1 MPGEPFPGIP
11 EVTVERDVPCRLR
24 DGVTLYADVYRPAES
39 GPHPVLLMRTP
50 YGKTGTQAD
59 VGYAHATWYAR
70 QGYVVAVQ
78 DCRGRF
84 ASEGTFYPFLYE
96 AADGYEA
103 VEWAARLPGGNGKVA
118 MYGFSYVGATQLL
131 AATLRPPSLVTICPG
146 FTSSQYYEGWTY
158 NGGAFALA
166 FAASWALG
174 LAYDTARRA
183 GDEATLDEIG
193 GAYAGLQ
200 GVYGALPLREQTVLA
215 RHAPY
220 YLDWLEHSA
229 YDDYWRRW
237 SIDEDYSR
245 IEVPALHVA
254 GWWDVFLSGSVANFT
269 GLHALGGAAQ
279 KLLVGPWYHCPWTP
293 LDPSGP
299 SGYVIDEWQ
308 LRWLDHFMK
317 GRETGVLDAPATVWV
332 EGEGWRDLDG
342 WPPSPS
348 RPVDWFLH
356 SGGRANSAFGDG
368 ALSPEPPSDEPA
380 DVFVYDPSFPAP
392 SRGGHSCCIEDVAP
406 MGPAAQNA
414 TEALGTVLV
423 YTSAPLARDLVLVG
437 DASVTLHAAS
447 SARDT
452 DFTARLCAVAP
463 DGRSTNLQEGIVRAR
478 FRDSLAEAKPPRP
491 GEVYEY
497 RIALGPL
504 GVRIAA
510 GHRLRLDVSSSD
522 FPQWDRNLNTGGALG
537 AEGAS
542 AAVTATQVVLHDR
555 ARPSRLTVPVAS

>member
-1 MPGEPFPGIP
+1 MPAEPFPGIP
-11 EVTVERDVPCRLR
+11 EINLERDAPCRLR
-24 DGVTLYADVYRPAES
+24 DGVTLYADVYRPAGD

-50 YGKTGTQAD
+50 YGKTGGESD
-59 VGYAHATWYAR
+59 VGYAHPSWYAR
-70 QGYVVAVQ
+70 HGYVVAVQ

-96 AADGYEA
+96 AADGYES
-103 VEWAARLPGGNGKVA
+103 VEWAARLSGGNGKVA

-131 AATLRPPSLVTICPG
+131 AATLRPSSLVTICPG
-146 FTSSQYYEGWTY
+146 FTASQYYEGWTY

-166 FAASWALG
+166 FAALWALG
-174 LAYDTARRA
+174 LAYETARRA
-183 GDEATLDEIG
+183 GDDATLDEIG
-193 GAYAGLQ
+193 GAFAGLQ
-200 GVYGALPLREQTVLA
+200 GVYGAFPLREQTVLA
-215 RHAPY
+215 RHAPF

-237 SIDEDYSR
+237 SIDEDYAR

-254 GWWDVFLSGSVANFT
+254 GWWDVFLSGSIANFA
-269 GLHALGGAAQ
+269 GLSALGGAAQ

-293 LDPSGP
+293 LDPTGP
-299 SGYVIDEWQ
+299 SGQVIDDWQ
-308 LRWLDHFMK
+308 LRWLDHFLK

-342 WPPSPS
+342 WPPSSS

-368 ALSPEPPSDEPA
+368 TLSPEPPGDEPA

-392 SRGGHSCCIEDVAP
+392 SRGGHSCCFEDAP

-423 YTSAPLARDLVLVG
+423 YTSAPLERDLVLVG

-452 DFTARLCAVAP
+452 DFTARLCTVAP
-463 DGRSTNLQEGIVRAR
+463 DGRSTNLQEGIIRAR
-478 FRDSLAEAKPPRP
+478 FRDSLTEPKPLRP
-491 GEVYEY
+491 GEAYEY
-497 RIALGPL
+497 RIELGPL

-510 GHRLRLDVSSSD
+510 GQRLRLDVSSSD

-537 AEGAS
+537 TESAS

-555 ARPSRLTVPVAS
+555 SRPSRVTLPVAS

>member
-24 DGVTLYADVYRPAES
+24 DGVTLYADVYRPAEG

-166 FAASWALG
+166 LAASWALG

-317 GRETGVLDAPATVWV
+317 DAETGVLDAPATVWV
-332 EGEGWRDLDG
+332 DGDGWRDLDG
-342 WPPSPS
+342 WPPSSS
-348 RPVDWFLH
+348 RPTDWYFH
-356 SGGRANSAFGDG
+356 SDGRAMASYGDG
-368 ALSPEPPSDEPA
+368 TLSTEPPGDEPP
-380 DVFVYDPSFPAP
+380 DLYVYDPGIPVVSA
-392 SRGGHSCCIEDVAP
+392 GGHSCCLETAAP
-406 MGPAAQNA
+406 MGPADQRAA
-414 TEALGTVLV
+414 EESKLVLC
-423 YTSAPLARDLVLVG
+423 YTSAPLQRDLELIG
-437 DASVTLHAAS
+437 DVQVTLFAATS
-447 SARDT
+447 GVDT
-452 DFTARLCAVAP
+452 DDT
-463 DGRSTNLQEGIVRAR
+463 
-478 FRDSLAEAKPPRP
+478 
-491 GEVYEY
+491 
-497 RIALGPL
+497 
-504 GVRIAA
+504 
-510 GHRLRLDVSSSD
+510 LDDIDDDVED
-522 FPQWDRNLNTGGALG
+522 DLDQD
-537 AEGAS
+537 
-542 AAVTATQVVLHDR
+542 VDD
-555 ARPSRLTVPVAS
+555 

>member
-24 DGVTLYADVYRPAES
+24 DGVTLYADVYRPAEG

-70 QGYVVAVQ
+70 QDYVVAVQ

-166 FAASWALG
+166 LAASWALG

-254 GWWDVFLSGSVANFT
+254 GWWDVFLSGSVANFA
-269 GLHALGGAAQ
+269 GLSALGGAAQ

-348 RPVDWFLH
+348 RPTDWFLH

-368 ALSPEPPSDEPA
+368 TLSLEPPGDEPA

-392 SRGGHSCCIEDVAP
+392 SRGGHSCCIEDVTP

-423 YTSAPLARDLVLVG
+423 YTSAPLERDLVLVG
-437 DASVTLHAAS
+437 DASVILHAAS

-478 FRDSLAEAKPPRP
+478 FRDSLAEAKPLRP